1 MKTLRNISLLSRL
14 SLLPHRT
21 LLIASA
27 LTMALAMGSCSS
39 EDAPADPD
47 AEYGKPAEVTVKIEA
62 APMAVTDITGSGV
75 GGTYLPAGSELDNEK
90 IHAWK
95 LFFVDKNNVV
105 RRIVTGGS
113 ADRAVRSDSV
123 RTTLHTGVYTVYAIA
138 NNIDGSGKIYN
149 APDFGGLSEGSIWA
163 PGNDPTALIYNTNTN
178 PQNFVTPITGK
189 RKITVTGRV
198 DEVHEIEMI
207 RTHARVDIVFA
218 NKSASKVKI
227 NGVHFEKAYHMPL
240 HLLFRDP
247 CPSGTPLEPWS
258 AQQSQTD
265 YAAFEL
271 WNGTSST
278 FIKGDEMPSGTE
290 YANGTL
296 ARYYLSDNRPYGPI
310 AGENDNPTQTYAVR
324 VFLTRED
331 GSEDV
336 FVVMLDKNYI
346 PFINR
351 NDYIQIPI
359 TISDWVV
366 DYDVLFYPPIG
377 GYPAV
382 EQHNEQ
388 KECYFVFKS
397 AGKFNIFPKIRRAG
411 ANSPYLRPDEYSLT
425 ITKTEGTDGLFS
437 QEPAYDANTKEIVG
451 ELGTTVTAGY
461 AVYNLRVSLKQVNG
475 QTYTYSRN
483 IVILRQ

>member
-207 RTHARVDIVFA
+207 RTHARLELTFA
-218 NKSASKVKI
+218 NKSASHVRI
-227 NGVHFEKAYHMPL
+227 DNIHFGEIYDKPRL
-240 HLLFRDP
+240 PLFRDP
-247 CPSGTPLEPWS
+247 VKQPLPPSIES
-258 AQQSQTD
+258 AETTYYNFPITD
-265 YAAFEL
+265 DNSYFRRDRMA
-271 WNGTSST
+271 
-278 FIKGDEMPSGTE
+278 PGTE
-290 YANGTL
+290 YKDGTHANVYL
-296 ARYYLSDNRPYGPI
+296 AEGRPNENH
-310 AGENDNPTQTYAVR
+310 AGAYAVR
-324 VFLTRED
+324 VYMTRSSDANGTANVRKDTLTVLT
-331 GSEDV
+331 SKDV
-336 FVVMLDKNYI
+336 I
-346 PFINR
+346 PYINR

-359 TISDWVV
+359 AITDWIV
-366 DYDVLFYPPIG
+366 DYDVQFYPPIG

-382 EQHNEQ
+382 EQLNKD
-388 KECYFVFKS
+388 KECFFIFKS
-397 AGKFNIFPKIRRAG
+397 AGKFAIIPKIRNAASG
-411 ANSPYLRPDEYSLT
+411 SAYLLPSQYSITLT
-425 ITKTEGTDGLFS
+425 PLSVTDGLF
-437 QEPAYDANTKEIVG
+437 EAAPAQDPVTHEIVG
-451 ELGTTVTAGY
+451 ELGQTVSAGRASYRIDVNIPAPDGSGTT
-461 AVYNLRVSLKQVNG
+461 LS
-475 QTYTYSRN
+475 YSRT
-483 IVILRQ
+483 IIIIRQ